1 MRKLKLSKKKKNN
14 RKSQQRKIEHTKNR
28 IEILK
33 KRTEKRINELE
44 R

>member
-1 MRKLKLSKKKKNN
+1 MRKLKLSKKN
-14 RKSQQRKIEHTKNR
+14 RKSQQRKIEHVKNR

-33 KRTEKRINELE
+33 KRTEKRIDELE